1 MRLAQLGDA
10 SRIYFLSRPFRLL
23 VALFL
28 EAKAETAEGVDVGG
42 AARDA

>member
-28 EAKAETAEGVDVGG
+28 EAKTETEGVDVVG